1 MKILAVQNKHDVD
14 TVELYSYPGQK
25 YMLAAIHIDH
35 FYDSDDNSI
44 SKPLGE
50 GEEVVLNITL
60 SEED

>member
-14 TVELYSYPGQK
+14 AVELYSYPGQK
-25 YMLAAIHIDH
+25 YMLGAIRIDH

-50 GEEVVLNITL
+50 GEEVVLEITRA
-60 SEED
+60 EEN